1 MDRVTIGKH
10 HLTLAAV
17 VSLLALA
24 VTCLV
29 FVWTPAGQEFDTA
42 LLPRAERGGGYEQ
55 QTELLTPAKYVLDL
69 FGDTAVL
76 AVLLVCVLVIGV
88 VTKRPWAGAAGVGVV
103 LGSVLTARFLK
114 EVVVRPDLGVY
125 GSSTHNS
132 FPSGHVAVATGLF
145 LAFLLV
151 LPTKW
156 LVLPGALAVVVIGSA
171 TMITGWHRLS
181 DIIGAVL
188 LAVALYCVAA
198 ALTAGR
204 ANTPA
209 NGNS

>member
-1 MDRVTIGKH
+1 MGRVTIRRE
-10 HLTLAAV
+10 HLAMAAV
-17 VSLLALA
+17 VSLLALVA
-24 VTCLV
+24 TCLV
-29 FVWTPAGQEFDTA
+29 FVWTPGGQQFDTD

-55 QTELLTPAKYVLDL
+55 NTALLAPAKVVLDV
-69 FGDTAVL
+69 FGDIAVL
-76 AVLLVCVLVIGV
+76 GILLISVPVIGV
-88 VTKRPWAGAAGVGVV
+88 VTGRPSAGAAGVAVV
-103 LGSVLTARFLK
+103 LGSVAGARFLK
-114 EVVVRPDLGVY
+114 EVVVRPDLGVD

-151 LPTKW
+151 VPTKW
-156 LVLPGALAVVVIGSA
+156 LVLPGAVAVVVIGSA
-171 TMITGWHRLS
+171 TMIAGWHRLS

-198 ALTAGR
+198 ALTTER
-204 ANTPA
+204 ACTST